1 MPGITHQSGNYLG
14 VPLAVHSHN
23 LANWMQWIGKLGGS
37 VDERAATESRSADFV
52 PDRLNEPTQCGLSI
66 GSGLNGLLD
75 VVTRRVMA
83 IRDVRNDQVVFCAI
97 VLVERCLCYRR
108 LGDETVD
115 ADRAD
120 ACFIEESVGAVED
133 AHLRGGAVRG
143 GEFLNDHHGGTPQ
156 TDAAGTEGQRTT

>member
-1 MPGITHQSGNYLG
+1 
-14 VPLAVHSHN
+14 
-23 LANWMQWIGKLGGS
+23 MQWIGKLGGS
-37 VDERAATESRSADFV
+37 VDERAATESRSADFA

-66 GSGLNGLLD
+66 GSGLNGFLD

-83 IRDVRNDQVVFCAI
+83 IGDVRNDQVVFCAI

-143 GEFLNDHHGGTPQ
+143 GELLNDHHGGTPH